1 MRIINGDIR
10 MEQDNTQEPHY
21 AQMYGLV
28 QKAKTIVTE
37 VANSIIP
44 YKINTFNI
52 SYSVAV
58 TQGYITI
65 YIKLQDSI
73 IADFKKLVG
82 VTIAMDAIVGMPA
95 EYLEKGWE
103 YLKDSTGRA
112 LEQAVITIT
121 KCIVTNNYN
130 LLDDLS
136 R

>member
-1 MRIINGDIR
+1 MAN
-10 MEQDNTQEPHY
+10 DNTQEPHY

-28 QKAKTIVTE
+28 QKAKTIITE

-52 SYSVAV
+52 SYSVEV
-58 TQGYITI
+58 TQGYSSIPILTL
-65 YIKLQDSI
+65 YIKIHDSI
-73 IADFKKLVG
+73 RADFKKMVG

-103 YLKDSTGRA
+103 YLKDSTGRVI
-112 LEQAVITIT
+112 EQAVITIT
-121 KCIVTNNYN
+121 KCIVTNNYK